1 MNDPQA
7 TVHEKVEDEVA
18 KVTALAV
25 APEVAKVSQ
34 DVMKEEIGATHLTN
48 MGMMAIDNAIDEDKA
63 DYEEQLD
70 EIRGAMEKA
79 TTTLTG
85 VTKDRERVIDNFK
98 EQLIRTELRKKFA
111 ASLRALTQLPGLGG
125 EFESPKDPDKCISV
139 EYNEADPEAKK
150 QLAKDGYFH
159 WSYDVTQTYK
169 SSSYGGSSTAA
180 IQFAGDRTLSKKCT
194 GAIKTVESAQ
204 ADVDGLARL
213 NRDVRITMQ
222 GLEKEKRKLQR
233 DLRQRVISNSAVGA
247 AFAETLKRGR
257 KKIKALPLP
266 AKFRK

>member
-1 MNDPQA
+1 MSDPQA
-7 TVHEKVEDEVA
+7 TVQEKLNEEVA

-63 DYEEQLD
+63 EYELQLD
-70 EIRGAMEKA
+70 EIRAAMDKA
-79 TTTLTG
+79 TVTLTG
-85 VTKDRERVIDNFK
+85 VTKERERTIDGFK

-111 ASLRALTQLPGLGG
+111 ASLRALSTLPGLSG

-139 EYNEADPEAKK
+139 EYNEADSEAKK
-150 QLAKDGYFH
+150 QLARDGYFH
-159 WSYDVTQTYK
+159 WKYDVTQSYS
-169 SSSYGGSSTAA
+169 SSSYGGKSTADVH
-180 IQFAGDRTLSKKCT
+180 FAGDRTLSKKCT
-194 GAIKTVESAQ
+194 AAIKTVESAQ

-213 NRDVRITMQ
+213 NRDVRINIQ

-233 DLRQRVISNSAVGA
+233 DLRQEVISNSVVGA
-247 AFAETLKRGR
+247 QFAASLKRGR
-257 KKIKALPLP
+257 KKIKMLPLP